1 MGLFRGPLSELKLVC
16 TFQEDAS
23 PGSSTA
29 GVVAGINVAELQ
41 RAITAGEAH
50 ELFSF
55 ELGLC

>member
-1 MGLFRGPLSELKLVC
+1 MGLFRGPWRDVELVC
-16 TFQEDAS
+16 TFQEGAS
-23 PGSSTA
+23 PGIFTA

-55 ELGLC
+55 ELSLS